1 MKYSILR
8 VLLLV
13 IVLFIS
19 LFALAHDIQVDG
31 IYYNVNASNL
41 TCEVTNNG
49 DNSYNGDIIIPET
62 VKYKNKTLK
71 VTSIGNRAFYNCA
84 DLTSIAISKAITN
97 IGESA
102 FYGCKKI
109 TSIIIPNSV
118 TRINNYAFSGWNSLK
133 ELIIEDGDKTLELG
147 NCNFSYTNDGW
158 TANYYCG
165 LFYSNPIETIYLGR
179 DISSSAFYNNL
190 YREGN
195 RHIREVVI
203 GNSVTT
209 IGNSAF
215 YGCRGL
221 VSVIIG
227 NSVNYIGDG
236 AFSNCDNLIY
246 IYYTSTTPPTSLWTV
261 TNTYVPNIS
270 SYSKSSIINGNAIYI
285 EEYVTFETDSATYGT
300 HFDFIWSSNIDT
312 TEYETSAPDV
322 ELLQNAGMH
331 TIEIPFTFSRSNRT
345 FNVIIPYTYTI
356 NKAPI
361 TVKTDSLSRLY
372 GEENPDFTLSYS
384 GFVNGEDESVLI
396 NKGIA
401 TTSASFKSNVGEYPI
416 TISGV
421 TADNYEA
428 QYETGVLHIKKAPIS
443 VAVNNASKIYGD
455 NNPQFTLS

>member
-118 TRINNYAFSGWNSLK
+118 TRINNYAFSGCNSLK

-331 TIEIPFTFSRSNRT
+331 TI
-345 FNVIIPYTYTI
+345 
-356 NKAPI
+356 
-361 TVKTDSLSRLY
+361 
-372 GEENPDFTLSYS
+372 
-384 GFVNGEDESVLI
+384 
-396 NKGIA
+396 
-401 TTSASFKSNVGEYPI
+401 
-416 TISGV
+416 
-421 TADNYEA
+421 
-428 QYETGVLHIKKAPIS
+428 
-443 VAVNNASKIYGD
+443 
-455 NNPQFTLS
+455 